1 MITLRIGMIKFT
13 ENRNTE
19 LLSGSDIINELFIVD
34 QAPSGPHLYGL
45 PFSIHDFLTICDE
58 CEKSYTGDRKAAVLK
73 FEGSQNLFSWT
84 VADLSVGRV
93 DLKDF
98 FGDQIPAHLE
108 NSTGLLRVLASTQ
121 GDHTQNF
128 EIDYMQFIKSIA
140 PSNGPLVGPMSHFQ
154 AAAFVQQFQS
164 VPAPME
170 VMAWA
175 SVPNSLCK
183 AGVLAYDFVL
193 LRNTCRCGNY
203 VGRCCLMMQLIK
215 QGPLCFVCRTDRV
228 EWIKSRPRK
237 K

>member
-1 MITLRIGMIKFT
+1 M
-13 ENRNTE
+13 
-19 LLSGSDIINELFIVD
+19 
-34 QAPSGPHLYGL
+34 
-45 PFSIHDFLTICDE
+45 
-58 CEKSYTGDRKAAVLK
+58 
-73 FEGSQNLFSWT
+73 

-93 DLKDF
+93 DLQDF

-108 NSTGLLRVLASTQ
+108 TSTGLLRVLASTQ

-128 EIDYMQFIKSIA
+128 EIDYMQFIQSIA

-154 AAAFVQQFQS
+154 AAAFVHQFQS

-170 VMAWA
+170 VLAWA
-175 SVPNSLCK
+175 SVLNSLCK

-193 LRNTCRCGNY
+193 LRNPCRCGNY